1 MPSSSEQLAVPSPD
15 TPAST
20 AGPSP
25 IRVLLVDDD
34 PMVLA
39 TLQTYVA
46 TAEDITVVATV
57 NDGSLAR
64 RAVLDHAPD
73 LVIMDV
79 QMPIMGGI
87 EATQQLRTEFPDLRI
102 VLLTTFDEDEFLLD
116 ALDAGAAGFLLKN
129 TSPHDLVTAIRRAHA
144 GNKVVSPEPNDRLID
159 NYVRRD
165 RAAADPADLG
175 LSSREQE
182 VLVLLCRGRSNAAI
196 AEELYVAET
205 TVKTHVS
212 AIMRKMDVTSR
223 LEIVV
228 FAYENRLVR

>member
-1 MPSSSEQLAVPSPD
+1 MPSSSDHPVSPTAP
-15 TPAST
+15 TPPLGS
-20 AGPSP
+20 GP

-39 TLQTYVA
+39 TLQTYIA
-46 TAEDITVVATV
+46 TAEDIDVVATAH
-57 NDGSLAR
+57 DGSVSR
-64 RAVLDHAPD
+64 EAVAHHRPD

-79 QMPIMGGI
+79 QMPVMDGI
-87 EATQQLRTEFPDLRI
+87 EATRRLREEFPELRV

-129 TSPHDLVTAIRRAHA
+129 TSPQELVTAIRRAHA
-144 GNKVVSPEPNDRLID
+144 GNKVVSPGPNDRLID

-165 RAAADPADLG
+165 RVATDPADLG
-175 LSSREQE
+175 LSGREQE
-182 VLVLLCRGRSNAAI
+182 VLELLCRGKSNLAI
-196 AEELYVAET
+196 AEQLYVAET

-212 AIMRKMDVTSR
+212 SIMRKMDVASR

>member
-1 MPSSSEQLAVPSPD
+1 MPSSSDPSPTHAD
-15 TPAST
+15 ATDPV
-20 AGPSP
+20 
-25 IRVLLVDDD
+25 RVLLVDDD

-46 TAEDITVVATV
+46 PAEDISIVATAH
-57 NDGSLAR
+57 DGSEAR
-64 RAVLDHAPD
+64 GAVVKHRPD

-79 QMPIMGGI
+79 QMPVMGGI
-87 EATQQLRTEFPDLRI
+87 EATRRLRAEFPRLRI

-129 TSPHDLVTAIRRAHA
+129 TSPQELVAAIRRAHA
-144 GNKVVSPEPNDRLID
+144 GNKVVSPGPNDRLID

-165 RAAADPADLG
+165 RVATDPADLG

-182 VLVLLCRGRSNAAI
+182 VLELLCRGKSNSAI

-212 AIMRKMDVTSR
+212 SIMRKMEVVSR
-223 LEIVV
+223 LEVVV